1 MFRDVSVINGN
12 ENLMCDICQRY
23 HRSTP
28 AVKEVRF
35 DDASTAG
42 ICYEHFLVL
51 EVREYMNEDEE

>member
-1 MFRDVSVINGN
+1 MFRDISVI
-12 ENLMCDICQRY
+12 MCDICQRY

-42 ICYEHFLVL
+42 VCYEHFLVL